1 MERKAA
7 MASKHPG
14 AVSMG
19 KRRMALLTPE
29 ERSALA
35 SKAGKGRLKSLT
47 KTQRKE
53 FAKKAAAAR
62 WGKK

>member
-1 MERKAA
+1 
-7 MASKHPG
+7 MATRKHPG

-19 KRRMALLTPE
+19 KRRMELLTPE
-29 ERSALA
+29 ERKALA
-35 SKAGKGRLKSLT
+35 SKAGKGRLKTMT

-53 FAKKAAAAR
+53 IARNAAAAR